1 MGHHCGMADVTVYA
15 WGDDADEVEA
25 FMLDLSVRGRVLLV
39 DGGQARDI
47 QGSSGR
53 YRVVARAVAPRRA
66 VRREA

>member
-1 MGHHCGMADVTVYA
+1 MDDMDEVTLYA
-15 WGDDADEVEA
+15 WCDNPEA
-25 FMLDLSVRGRVLLV
+25 AEEYMHDLAAKGRAVLV

-53 YRVVARAVAPRRA
+53 YRVVARAVSPRKP